1 MGAMF
6 KQFFLMFQFTFAAGS
21 KVAESLDVLATSGL
35 EMSNQ
40 HLESARH
47 ERTVERLKLDAK
59 VAQLEAEIAAQGPK
73 KLKSA

>member
-6 KQFFLMFQFTFAAGS
+6 KQAFAMFTFLFSAGG

-40 HLESARH
+40 HLEGARH
-47 ERTVERLKLDAK
+47 ERAVEALKLAAK
-59 VAQLEAEIAAQGPK
+59 IRELEASLTIDKPKAVKAA
-73 KLKSA
+73 

>member
-6 KQFFLMFQFTFAAGS
+6 KQCFAMFTFLFSAGG

-47 ERTVERLKLDAK
+47 ERQVEALKLAAK
-59 VAQLEAEIAAQGPK
+59 VRELEKSLAVVPK
-73 KLKSA
+73 VAKAT